1 MNTAQVVK
9 CGAFALGFV
18 FLSYGFFGDGRE
30 ISESNVR
37 FFLVASAFYLAI
49 GRWWKD

>member
-1 MNTAQVVK
+1 MQQVLK
-9 CGAFALGFV
+9 GAAFAIGLI
-18 FLSYGFFGDGRE
+18 FLTFGFFGDMRD

-37 FFLVASAFYLAI
+37 FFLIASAFYLAI